1 MLDGDIGH
9 NVLYIQ
15 VQLIYN
21 KALNTVHFQVK
32 INMHNLTDRHQCKL
46 LKNIAFIIEGQI
58 KKKIQ
63 VAIKQSVKN
72 KIHNKKTFNELII
85 IQNSTTCIRKHLF
98 SLHICTSVI
107 RTFGHLIAI
116 ELPVILIV

>member
-1 MLDGDIGH
+1 MLDGNIGH

-63 VAIKQSVKN
+63 VAIKQSVKT
-72 KIHNKKTFNELII
+72 KFTIKK
-85 IQNSTTCIRKHLF
+85 KH
-98 SLHICTSVI
+98 SMN
-107 RTFGHLIAI
+107 
-116 ELPVILIV
+116 

>member
-9 NVLYIQ
+9 YVLYIQ

-32 INMHNLTDRHQCKL
+32 INMHNLTDWHQCKL

-63 VAIKQSVKN
+63 VAIKQSVKT
-72 KIHNKKTFNELII
+72 KFTIKKN
-85 IQNSTTCIRKHLF
+85 IQWTNNHSK
-98 SLHICTSVI
+98 
-107 RTFGHLIAI
+107 
-116 ELPVILIV
+116 

>member
-32 INMHNLTDRHQCKL
+32 INMQNLTDRHQCKL

-58 KKKIQ
+58 KKKNSGCY
-63 VAIKQSVKN
+63 KTKRKN
-72 KIHNKKTFNELII
+72 KIHN
-85 IQNSTTCIRKHLF
+85 
-98 SLHICTSVI
+98 
-107 RTFGHLIAI
+107 
-116 ELPVILIV
+116 